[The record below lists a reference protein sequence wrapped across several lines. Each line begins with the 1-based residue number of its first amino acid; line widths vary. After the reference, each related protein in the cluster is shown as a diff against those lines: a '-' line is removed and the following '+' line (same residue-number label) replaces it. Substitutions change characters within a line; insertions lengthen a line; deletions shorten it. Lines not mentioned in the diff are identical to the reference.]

1 MKVDELLQVAIELTR
16 ILGELHKQGVV
27 HKDFKPDNVL
37 YNERTRKLQLID
49 FGISTRTGLD
59 DAPPRTTGSKP
70 SKDRHKEL
78 EGTFAYM
85 SPEQTGRMSRAVDYR
100 TGTTHSLCHQCRSH

>member
-1 MKVDELLQVAIELTR
+1 MKMGELLQVAIELTR

-59 DAPPRTTGSKP
+59 SPSRTPHHGREQRS
-70 SKDRHKEL
+70 KEL

-85 SPEQTGRMSRAVDYR
+85 SPEQTGRMNRAVDYR
-100 TGTTHSLCHQCRSH
+100 TGTTDTL

>member
-1 MKVDELLQVAIELTR
+1 VDELLQVAIELTR

-49 FGISTRTGLD
+49 FGISTRAGLD
-59 DAPPRTTGSKP
+59 HSTPRTAHHGRDHRSKE
-70 SKDRHKEL
+70 R

-100 TGTTHSLCHQCRSH
+100 TGTTHSFLTPAHVRVK